1 MYQVGWDFERLL
13 FGDQPMGWDQ
23 IGSKENI
30 LKFQRDDF
38 VDYKNKLYQPNN
50 LVIAVAGKCEHE
62 QVVADVQKFFKF
74 EDGERAYDWKDLEE
88 FIPDSPIKIQNKKTE
103 QGHLVLGVRGVAAED
118 PRHWTQKL
126 LAIILGGNMSSR
138 MFLNVREAQGLCYY
152 IRTNTD
158 DYTDAGV
165 ISTSAGV
172 DLKRLP
178 LAVKAIR
185 AEYEKLAANGVAAE
199 ELIRAQEFLKGKLTL
214 SLEDS
219 EEYAHLLGKQHLLY
233 TKQLTLEEIFGKI
246 DAVKTEEIQKLAS
259 EIFVPKN
266 LRLAAI
272 GPFGGREEELA
283 KLLT

>member
-1 MYQVGWDFERLL
+1 
-13 FGDQPMGWDQ
+13 
-23 IGSKENI
+23 
-30 LKFQRDDF
+30 
-38 VDYKNKLYQPNN
+38 
-50 LVIAVAGKCEHE
+50 
-62 QVVADVQKFFKF
+62 
-74 EDGERAYDWKDLEE
+74 
-88 FIPDSPIKIQNKKTE
+88 
-103 QGHLVLGVRGVAAED
+103 GHLVLGVRGIAAED
-118 PRHWTQKL
+118 ERHWTQKL

-138 MFLNVREAQGLCYY
+138 MFLNVREAKGLCYY

-178 LAVKAIR
+178 LAVSAIR
-185 AEYEKLAANGVAAE
+185 AEYEKLAEDGVAAE

-219 EEYAHLLGKQHLLY
+219 EEYAHLLGKQFLLY
-233 TKQLTLEEIFGKI
+233 REQFELAEIFAKI
-246 DAVKTEEIQKLAS
+246 DAVETGAVQKLAA